1 MIRLRLF
8 HGLSQTYL
16 GVVNSELPSYDCDA
30 SIVYEKSFNEG
41 DLLDFR
47 ISTPAGIITGSIGSP
62 DDCISCVSR
71 NHAYEVSKEIS
82 EEFEELTVGV
92 FFPAL
97 VEPRPVADY
106 IYALEDELEDST
118 LDIISVSTIIDL
130 LTFNHDISVEKV
142 ASEIARS
149 EFLCRSI
156 EYSDA
161 LIVANSDRVTP
172 ESGQIA
178 LEIAGQIRA
187 NISVIEMGAGGLPLS
202 SFESVPIFDYEN
214 ELRYSPLTSES
225 NISSVAGLKSSR
237 FVWHAQSPINPE
249 RFAAFVDKYLGYVYR
264 SRGNLWF
271 ANCLTQQVG
280 WESFS
285 NVYSMD
291 RLDTWIEIGIPAE
304 SYLVMLYQNEELTQE
319 ELNTALTECL
329 LTDSELNTDTNTWIN
344 FSDPLFD
351 AIQKQQG

>member
-16 GVVNSELPSYDCDA
+16 GVVQKEFKSFNCDA
-30 SIVYEKSFNEG
+30 SIIYEKSFNEG

-47 ISTPAGIITGSIGSP
+47 VNTPEGIKTGSIGSP
-62 DDCISCVSR
+62 DGCISCISR
-71 NHAYEVSKEIS
+71 NHAYEVCKEIS
-82 EEFEELTVGV
+82 GEFDELTLGV
-92 FFPAL
+92 FFPAF

-118 LDIISVSTIIDL
+118 LDIISVSTVIDL
-130 LTFNHDISVEKV
+130 LTFNHDISIEKV

-156 EYSDA
+156 EYSDV

-178 LEIAGQIRA
+178 LEIAGQIRT
-187 NISVIEMGAGGLPLS
+187 NISVIKVGADGLPLS
-202 SFESVPIFDYEN
+202 SFESVPTFDYEN

-225 NISSVAGLKSSR
+225 SISSVAGLKSSR
-237 FVWHAQSPINPE
+237 FVWHAQSPLNPE

-271 ANCLTQQVG
+271 ANCLKQQVG

-291 RLDTWIEIGIPAE
+291 RLDTWTVIGMPAE
-304 SYLVMLYQNEELTQE
+304 NYLVMLYQNDELTE
-319 ELNTALTECL
+319 VDLSAALTECL
-329 LTDSELNTDTNTWIN
+329 LTDAELNTDSNTWIHL
-344 FSDPLFD
+344 SDPLFE
-351 AIQKQQG
+351 AIQRLQG

>member
-47 ISTPAGIITGSIGSP
+47 ISTPAGIKTGSIGSP

-130 LTFNHDISVEKV
+130 LTFSLDNCPNDKLPDLFLDLWNLQREKESLPKV
-142 ASEIARS
+142 FFCYLPTIVII
-149 EFLCRSI
+149 FFI
-156 EYSDA
+156 N
-161 LIVANSDRVTP
+161 LINSPT
-172 ESGQIA
+172 
-178 LEIAGQIRA
+178 
-187 NISVIEMGAGGLPLS
+187 
-202 SFESVPIFDYEN
+202 Y
-214 ELRYSPLTSES
+214 
-225 NISSVAGLKSSR
+225 K
-237 FVWHAQSPINPE
+237 
-249 RFAAFVDKYLGYVYR
+249 
-264 SRGNLWF
+264 
-271 ANCLTQQVG
+271 
-280 WESFS
+280 
-285 NVYSMD
+285 
-291 RLDTWIEIGIPAE
+291 
-304 SYLVMLYQNEELTQE
+304 
-319 ELNTALTECL
+319 
-329 LTDSELNTDTNTWIN
+329 
-344 FSDPLFD
+344 
-351 AIQKQQG
+351 